1 MFALISKT
9 RRHNLPIDI
18 QLQLFDSTV
27 LPIMLYGCEVWG
39 NSGTIPLD
47 NLYIKYLKMILRV
60 HGKTCNNMVY
70 GELGR
75 FPLKIYM
82 KKRAIG
88 FWARMIA
95 GKESK
100 LTRIIYTHSKNLH
113 TSNVHMCK
121 WIDYIKGILQECDL
135 HNIWESHNFQSVGW
149 LKTAVERK
157 LKNNFIIKWKQELER
172 MPSCDVYVDF
182 KQTFKLE
189 EYLIYLPL
197 TLRRSVCSLRTNNS
211 RIAKVL
217 GRYTKVLGKYTK
229 IPREL
234 RYCKICPNGNYFG
247 DEYHLLLEC
256 KNPVVISH
264 RTKYISELYT
274 RHPSMQNCI
283 NLIGSEDKSE
293 IRKLAFFL
301 KHTLPLFK

>member
-1 MFALISKT
+1 
-9 RRHNLPIDI
+9 
-18 QLQLFDSTV
+18 
-27 LPIMLYGCEVWG
+27 
-39 NSGTIPLD
+39 
-47 NLYIKYLKMILRV
+47 
-60 HGKTCNNMVY
+60 
-70 GELGR
+70 
-75 FPLKIYM
+75 
-82 KKRAIG
+82 
-88 FWARMIA
+88 
-95 GKESK
+95 
-100 LTRIIYTHSKNLH
+100 
-113 TSNVHMCK
+113 MCK

-135 HNIWESHNFQSVGW
+135 HIIWESHNFQSVGW
-149 LKTAVERK
+149 LKTAVDRK

-172 MPSCDVYVDF
+172 MPSCDVYVNF

-197 TLRRSVCSLRTNNS
+197 TLRRAVCSLRTNNS

-217 GRYTKVLGKYTK
+217 GRYTN

-256 KNPVVISH
+256 KNQVVISL

-274 RHPSMQNCI
+274 RHLSMQNII

-293 IRKLAFFL
+293 IRKLALFL